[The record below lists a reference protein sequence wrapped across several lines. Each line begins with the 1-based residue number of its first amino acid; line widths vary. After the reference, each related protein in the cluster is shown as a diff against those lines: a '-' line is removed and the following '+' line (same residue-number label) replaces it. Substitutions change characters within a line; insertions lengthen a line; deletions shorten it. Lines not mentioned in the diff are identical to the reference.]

1 MFSVNNLAGA
11 WWAVQ
16 EAARYCIAMRLRT
29 NLGGPTQTFAALER
43 MLLDIADVLQL
54 DSDQIDGNLSII
66 GSSGTHLRPM
76 RLLLDFVEALK
87 KNVYNAY
94 EGSAILPPA
103 NRHSSMFFGANK
115 KVCEEWF
122 SRICDPMINAGLALQ
137 CHDTIQYCTS
147 CLQELRNLLS
157 SALKD
162 KSRAQVSENLH
173 NIRGRYSGDLL
184 KKSLEVWL
192 LELQTLRAKHAG
204 KNYYSALT
212 AGRNEINAIHA
223 LARFDEGDFQAA
235 WAFLDLTPKSSCE
248 LTLDP
253 KLALQRSDQML
264 LQALLLLNEGKS
276 VINSAHQDCNPWL
289 KVLRV
294 YRAIAPSSPVTFKL
308 CMNLSSLARKQRN
321 MMIANRLNN
330 YLRDHISSCS
340 DERCHKVLISNLK
353 YEEILLMYAENKY
366 EDAFTNLWS
375 FVHL

>member
-1 MFSVNNLAGA
+1 MSQLKETGNIGINDLWLDVKVDEDILERMFSVNNLAGA

-103 NRHSSMFFGANK
+103 NRQSLMFFGANK

-184 KKSLEVWL
+184 KVIC
-192 LELQTLRAKHAG
+192 H
-204 KNYYSALT
+204 
-212 AGRNEINAIHA
+212 IA
-223 LARFDEGDFQAA
+223 LALCKCHQSEACLGYKNGFQ
-235 WAFLDLTPKSSCE
+235 
-248 LTLDP
+248 
-253 KLALQRSDQML
+253 
-264 LQALLLLNEGKS
+264 
-276 VINSAHQDCNPWL
+276 
-289 KVLRV
+289 
-294 YRAIAPSSPVTFKL
+294 
-308 CMNLSSLARKQRN
+308 
-321 MMIANRLNN
+321 
-330 YLRDHISSCS
+330 
-340 DERCHKVLISNLK
+340 
-353 YEEILLMYAENKY
+353 
-366 EDAFTNLWS
+366 
-375 FVHL
+375 